1 MAAYIALLRKDRRS
15 DFSVE
20 FPDLPGCITA
30 GRTLEEA
37 REFAR
42 VALALHLKG
51 LAEDGAA
58 IPAPSPLDAVMA
70 DPESR
75 DQDTVAF
82 LVDAP
87 ARRPRAVP
95 VTITVNEDLMEAVR
109 EKSAEWGMSQSG
121 VFSEGARML
130 LKKRIAGDVATGQFK
145 VLKASATRATVRR
158 RDGHKTSAASSP
170 RSKKK

>member
-1 MAAYIALLRKDRRS
+1 MAAYIALLRKDGRS

-42 VALALHLKG
+42 EALTLHLKG

-58 IPAPSPLDAVMA
+58 IPAPSGLDAVMA
-70 DPESR
+70 DPENR
-75 DQDTVAF
+75 AKDTVAF

-87 ARRPRAVP
+87 VRKRRAVP
-95 VTITVNEDLMEAVR
+95 VTITVAEDLFETVKA
-109 EKSAEWGMSQSG
+109 KSAEWGLTQSG
-121 VFSEGARML
+121 VFSEGARMFIGEKL
-130 LKKRIAGDVATGQFK
+130 GQS
-145 VLKASATRATVRR
+145 AATRRIVEKFGKGRLAAKARSR
-158 RDGHKTSAASSP
+158 KARQRASSAP
-170 RSKKK
+170 